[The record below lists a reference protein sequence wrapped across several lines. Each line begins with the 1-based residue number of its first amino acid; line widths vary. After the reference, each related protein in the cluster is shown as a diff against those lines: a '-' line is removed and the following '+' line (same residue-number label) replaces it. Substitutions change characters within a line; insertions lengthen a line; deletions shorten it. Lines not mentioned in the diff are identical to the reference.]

1 MIAPLPGNGL
11 RILLVDDYAPSAAGM
26 RRLLCAL
33 GHDVRVARDGEEAL
47 RRAEEFKPD
56 AAIVDLSLPR
66 LDGYGVAE
74 AMRTMGATR
83 NALLVALTGWTGD
96 DIADRVRAAGFDQH
110 LTKPVTADTLIG
122 ALATQHAP

>member
-1 MIAPLPGNGL
+1 
-11 RILLVDDYAPSAAGM
+11 M